1 MATVEV
7 ALPWVALAA
16 EEVAHLMAQAA
27 GDLQWEVQAVAVL
40 LMEATEQVDDRLWEA
55 LAREV
60 DDLRWVALAAEEVA
74 HLMAQA
80 AGDLQW
86 EVQAV
91 DGLRWVDQETGL
103 HPVEELPSPN
113 FSKRHSII

>member
-40 LMEATEQVDDRLWEA
+40 LMEATERVDDRLWEA
-55 LAREV
+55 PAREV
-60 DDLRWVALAAEEVA
+60 DDLRWV
-74 HLMAQA
+74 
-80 AGDLQW
+80 
-86 EVQAV
+86 
-91 DGLRWVDQETGL
+91 DQETGL
-103 HPVEELPSPN
+103 PLVEELPSPN
-113 FSKRHSII
+113 FSKRHSTI

>member
-1 MATVEV
+1 MATVEEV

-60 DDLRWVALAAEEVA
+60 DDLRWV
-74 HLMAQA
+74 
-80 AGDLQW
+80 
-86 EVQAV
+86 
-91 DGLRWVDQETGL
+91 DQETGL

>member
-40 LMEATEQVDDRLWEA
+40 LMEATERVDDRLWEA
-55 LAREV
+55 PAREV
-60 DDLRWVALAAEEVA
+60 DD
-74 HLMAQA
+74 
-80 AGDLQW
+80 
-86 EVQAV
+86 
-91 DGLRWVDQETGL
+91 LRWVDQETGL

>member
-7 ALPWVALAA
+7 ALPWGALAV
-16 EEVAHLMAQAA
+16 EEVVHLMAQ
-27 GDLQWEVQAVAVL
+27 E
-40 LMEATEQVDDRLWEA
+40 
-55 LAREV
+55 
-60 DDLRWVALAAEEVA
+60 
-74 HLMAQA
+74 

-91 DGLRWVDQETGL
+91 DDLRWVDQETGL
-103 HPVEELPSPN
+103 HLVEELPSPN

>member
-7 ALPWVALAA
+7 GLPWVALAA
-16 EEVAHLMAQAA
+16 EEVAHLMAQVAEEVAHLMALAA

-55 LAREV
+55 PAREV
-60 DDLRWVALAAEEVA
+60 DD
-74 HLMAQA
+74 
-80 AGDLQW
+80 
-86 EVQAV
+86 
-91 DGLRWVDQETGL
+91 LRWVDQETGL
-103 HPVEELPSPN
+103 HPVGELPSPN

>member
-7 ALPWVALAA
+7 ALPWGALAV
-16 EEVAHLMAQAA
+16 EEVAHHMAQVA

-60 DDLRWVALAAEEVA
+60 DDLRWV
-74 HLMAQA
+74 
-80 AGDLQW
+80 
-86 EVQAV
+86 
-91 DGLRWVDQETGL
+91 DQETGL
-103 HPVEELPSPN
+103 RPVEELPSPN

>member
-16 EEVAHLMAQAA
+16 EEVAHLMAQVA

-40 LMEATEQVDDRLWEA
+40 LMEATERVDDRLWEA
-55 LAREV
+55 PAREV
-60 DDLRWVALAAEEVA
+60 DD
-74 HLMAQA
+74 
-80 AGDLQW
+80 
-86 EVQAV
+86 
-91 DGLRWVDQETGL
+91 LRWVDQETGL

>member
-1 MATVEV
+1 MEV
-7 ALPWVALAA
+7 ALPWGALAV
-16 EEVAHLMAQAA
+16 EEVAHHMAQVA

-60 DDLRWVALAAEEVA
+60 DDLRWV
-74 HLMAQA
+74 
-80 AGDLQW
+80 
-86 EVQAV
+86 
-91 DGLRWVDQETGL
+91 DQETGL

>member
-40 LMEATEQVDDRLWEA
+40 LMGATEQVDDRLWEA

-60 DDLRWVALAAEEVA
+60 DDLRWVALEAD
-74 HLMAQA
+74 
-80 AGDLQW
+80 DLQW
-86 EVQAV
+86 VAREV

-103 HPVEELPSPN
+103 RPVEELPSPN

>member
-7 ALPWVALAA
+7 ALQWVAQAVEELAHLMALAA

-40 LMEATEQVDDRLWEA
+40 LMEATEQEDDRLWEA
-55 LAREV
+55 PAREV
-60 DDLRWVALAAEEVA
+60 DD
-74 HLMAQA
+74 
-80 AGDLQW
+80 
-86 EVQAV
+86 
-91 DGLRWVDQETGL
+91 LRWVDQETGL

>member
-7 ALPWVALAA
+7 ALPWGALAV
-16 EEVAHLMAQAA
+16 EEVAHHMAQVA

-40 LMEATEQVDDRLWEA
+40 LMGATEQVDDRLWEA

-60 DDLRWVALAAEEVA
+60 DDLRWVALEAD
-74 HLMAQA
+74 
-80 AGDLQW
+80 DLQW
-86 EVQAV
+86 VAREV

-103 HPVEELPSPN
+103 RPVEELPSPN

>member
-1 MATVEV
+1 MEV

-40 LMEATEQVDDRLWEA
+40 LMEVTEQVDDRLWEA

-80 AGDLQW
+80 VDALHRVAR
-86 EVQAV
+86 EVDA
-91 DGLRWVDQETGL
+91 LPWVDQETGL

>member
-1 MATVEV
+1 MEV

-27 GDLQWEVQAVAVL
+27 GDLRWEVQAVAVL

-60 DDLRWVALAAEEVA
+60 DDLRWV
-74 HLMAQA
+74 
-80 AGDLQW
+80 
-86 EVQAV
+86 
-91 DGLRWVDQETGL
+91 DQETGL

>member
-1 MATVEV
+1 MEV
-7 ALPWVALAA
+7 ALPWGALAV

-60 DDLRWVALAAEEVA
+60 DDLRWV
-74 HLMAQA
+74 
-80 AGDLQW
+80 
-86 EVQAV
+86 
-91 DGLRWVDQETGL
+91 DQETGL

>member
-60 DDLRWVALAAEEVA
+60 DDLRWV
-74 HLMAQA
+74 
-80 AGDLQW
+80 
-86 EVQAV
+86 
-91 DGLRWVDQETGL
+91 DQETGL

>member
-1 MATVEV
+1 MEV

-40 LMEATEQVDDRLWEA
+40 LMEATEQVDDRLWEVQEVDA
-55 LAREV
+55 LPLEVLAVDVHHQEVQAADALHRVAREV
-60 DDLRWVALAAEEVA
+60 DA
-74 HLMAQA
+74 
-80 AGDLQW
+80 
-86 EVQAV
+86 
-91 DGLRWVDQETGL
+91 LRWVDQETGL

>member
-27 GDLQWEVQAVAVL
+27 DDLQWEVQAVAVL

-60 DDLRWVALAAEEVA
+60 DDLRWV
-74 HLMAQA
+74 
-80 AGDLQW
+80 
-86 EVQAV
+86 
-91 DGLRWVDQETGL
+91 DQETGL

>member
-16 EEVAHLMAQAA
+16 EEVAHLMAQAAEEVALLMAQAA

-60 DDLRWVALAAEEVA
+60 DDLRWV
-74 HLMAQA
+74 
-80 AGDLQW
+80 
-86 EVQAV
+86 
-91 DGLRWVDQETGL
+91 DQETGL

-113 FSKRHSII
+113 FSKRHSTI

>member
-27 GDLQWEVQAVAVL
+27 DDLQWEVQAVAVL

-60 DDLRWVALAAEEVA
+60 DDLRWV
-74 HLMAQA
+74 
-80 AGDLQW
+80 D
-86 EVQAV
+86 QAV
-91 DGLRWVDQETGL
+91 DDLRWMDQETGL

>member
-1 MATVEV
+1 MEV

-60 DDLRWVALAAEEVA
+60 DDLRWV
-74 HLMAQA
+74 
-80 AGDLQW
+80 
-86 EVQAV
+86 
-91 DGLRWVDQETGL
+91 DQETGL

>member
-1 MATVEV
+1 MEV
-7 ALPWVALAA
+7 ALPWVALAV
-16 EEVAHLMAQAA
+16 EEVVHLMAQEA

-60 DDLRWVALAAEEVA
+60 DDLRWV
-74 HLMAQA
+74 
-80 AGDLQW
+80 
-86 EVQAV
+86 
-91 DGLRWVDQETGL
+91 DQETGL

>member
-1 MATVEV
+1 MEV

-27 GDLQWEVQAVAVL
+27 GDLRW
-40 LMEATEQVDDRLWEA
+40 VD
-55 LAREV
+55 REV
-60 DDLRWVALAAEEVA
+60 DD
-74 HLMAQA
+74 
-80 AGDLQW
+80 
-86 EVQAV
+86 
-91 DGLRWVDQETGL
+91 LRWVDQETGL

>member
-40 LMEATEQVDDRLWEA
+40 LMEVTEQVDDRLWEVQ
-55 LAREV
+55 EV
-60 DDLRWVALAAEEVA
+60 DA
-74 HLMAQA
+74 
-80 AGDLQW
+80 
-86 EVQAV
+86 
-91 DGLRWVDQETGL
+91 LRWVDQETGL

>member
-60 DDLRWVALAAEEVA
+60 DDLRWVDQEV
-74 HLMAQA
+74 
-80 AGDLQW
+80 D
-86 EVQAV
+86 
-91 DGLRWVDQETGL
+91 DLRWVDLETGL

>member
-1 MATVEV
+1 MATGEV

-16 EEVAHLMAQAA
+16 EEVAHLMALVA

-40 LMEATEQVDDRLWEA
+40 LMEATERVDDRLWEA
-55 LAREV
+55 PAREV
-60 DDLRWVALAAEEVA
+60 DDLRWVALEAD
-74 HLMAQA
+74 
-80 AGDLQW
+80 DLQW
-86 EVQAV
+86 VAREV

-103 HPVEELPSPN
+103 RPVEELPSPN

>member
-40 LMEATEQVDDRLWEA
+40 LMEATEQEVALPWEA
-55 LAREV
+55 LV
-60 DDLRWVALAAEEVA
+60 AEEVA

-80 AGDLQW
+80 ADDRLW
-86 EVQAV
+86 EVQAQEV
-91 DGLRWVDQETGL
+91 DDLRWVDQETGL

>member
-40 LMEATEQVDDRLWEA
+40 LMEVTEQVDDRLWEA

-60 DDLRWVALAAEEVA
+60 DD
-74 HLMAQA
+74 
-80 AGDLQW
+80 
-86 EVQAV
+86 
-91 DGLRWVDQETGL
+91 LRWVDQETGL